1 MRHVISI
8 LLATAAC
15 ASSEPVEEQAPP
27 TWEEDEKA
35 DSAFESRLQGERNEW
50 GEIIRPDEPVVF
62 PRLAQKINELQ
73 RLLAEG
79 GAVHRGFHKKVHSC
93 LRAEFHIDANRPAQT
108 RHGVFAE
115 DGVKQAW
122 VRFSNG
128 QGKSLQ
134 DNERDVRGIA
144 IKLMGVDGPRLLGDS
159 ATTQDFLMTTRPA
172 SHVNDAIEFMEFA
185 EAAATGNLVAWG
197 LLHPVSAARLFRQT
211 APVTTLVTRYWTGSP
226 YRVGPSVTKM
236 SVWPCNGQPTGT
248 QGTTTANPDYL
259 RTDVETRLA
268 AGDVC
273 FQFGVQIRRDPA
285 NESVEKASAVWDE
298 QRNPMIPVA
307 KLIIAQRT
315 LDETRAD
322 EDYCNDLAFNPWNGI
337 VDHTPLGHMN
347 RARKLVYKAS
357 AELRGHA
364 PEPAAGQ

>member
-1 MRHVISI
+1 MRHLASLI
-8 LLATAAC
+8 LITAAC
-15 ASSEPVEEQAPP
+15 ASSSAEEEVAPP

-35 DSAFESRLQGERNEW
+35 DSSFESRLSGERNQW

-73 RLLAEG
+73 RLLAVNG
-79 GAVHRGFHKKVHSC
+79 TVARGFHKKVHSC
-93 LRAEFHIDANRPAQT
+93 LRAELHVDSNRPAQT
-108 RHGVFAE
+108 RYGAFAE

-134 DNERDVRGIA
+134 DNERDVRGVA
-144 IKLMGVDGPRLLGDS
+144 IKLMGVDGPRLLGDD

-185 EAAATGNLVAWG
+185 EAAAKGNLVGWG

-211 APVTTLVTRYWTGSP
+211 APVTTLVTKFWTGSP
-226 YRVGPSVTKM
+226 YRVGPNVAKLG
-236 SVWPCNGQPTGT
+236 VWPCNFQPTGT
-248 QGTTTANPDYL
+248 QGTTTSNPDYL
-259 RTDVETRLA
+259 RTDLETRLA
-268 AGDVC
+268 AGNVC

-285 NESVEKASAVWDE
+285 NESVEKGSSVWDE

-307 KLIIAQRT
+307 QLIITQRT
-315 LDETRAD
+315 PDETRAD
-322 EDYCNDLAFNPWNGI
+322 EEYCNDLAFNPWNGL
-337 VDHTPLGHMN
+337 VEHQPLGHMN
-347 RARKLVYKAS
+347 RARRPVYSAS
-357 AELRGHA
+357 AQLRGHVA
-364 PEPAAGQ
+364 EPHAD